1 MNGDLLDG
9 VEAAA
14 GLAVYGGARAASH
27 PGRVEFD
34 YPYDLLAEIA
44 ELHEELADLDTVVIT
59 GRALAADAMARTV
72 GVPLLID
79 ALPGAD
85 RLRRTVIV
93 QTEERPAF
101 RQAYLDL
108 GLTPA
113 ETDRHF
119 VVLDELFPAG
129 DGPFGPAALV
139 PAALAGVDVAE
150 LLDQAREF
158 AANDRP
164 ALALAARLVEAALPA
179 PDPEFTGRGV
189 TLRSDGTG
197 LEALGP
203 WIEDQL
209 RGLPLS
215 GSGITVSYGG
225 ALPPGAIPGG
235 GIRPDVAVNGPLGAQ
250 FQAWRAAVGYA
261 ARMLR
266 L

>member
-1 MNGDLLDG
+1 MNEDLLDS

-14 GLAVYGGARAASH
+14 GLAVYGGARAAAR
-27 PGRVEFD
+27 PGHLRFD

-44 ELHEELADLDTVVIT
+44 ELHEELADLDTVVVT

-79 ALPGAD
+79 ALPGDD

-93 QTEERPAF
+93 QIEERPAF
-101 RQAYLDL
+101 RQAFLDL
-108 GLTPA
+108 GLTAA

-129 DGPFGPAALV
+129 HGPFGPAALV

-150 LLDQAREF
+150 LLDQAKAF
-158 AANDRP
+158 ADDDRP
-164 ALALAARLVEAALPA
+164 ALALGARLARV
-179 PDPEFTGRGV
+179 TGV

-209 RGLPLS
+209 RRLPLARA
-215 GSGITVSYGG
+215 GITVSYGG
-225 ALPPGAIPGG
+225 ALPPGAVPGG

-250 FQAWRAAVGYA
+250 FQAWRAAIEYA
-261 ARMLR
+261 AQMLR
-266 L
+266 V